1 MLKKRQRPLQQRSKT
16 QQQQAASEH
25 LLKRKE
31 EEEEMKF
38 VFTVIPDTV
47 VLNPKMGI
55 MVEFRANS
63 S

>member
-1 MLKKRQRPLQQRSKT
+1 
-16 QQQQAASEH
+16 
-25 LLKRKE
+25 
-31 EEEEMKF
+31 MKF

-63 S
+63 SQIGKMIEPWQC